1 MRKFLLVIVLIIGLN
16 ADAYAQTS
24 DEIAQEV
31 THQLQESGSI
41 TEEDASVVESS
52 VKTLIDSG
60 ATKEEAK
67 NIVAQ
72 AVHEAQAQGL
82 KGKALSAK
90 VLEVVRARKAQF
102 EAKRKEARK
111 REKEVRQQ
119 RIREEKRLR
128 KENKK

>member
-1 MRKFLLVIVLIIGLN
+1 MRKFLVVIFLIIGLN
-16 ADAYAQTS
+16 AAVYAQTS
-24 DEIAQEV
+24 SEIAQEV
-31 THQLQESGSI
+31 TEELKESGSI
-41 TEEDASVVESS
+41 TEEDASVVEAS

-60 ATKEEAK
+60 ATKDEAK
-67 NIVAQ
+67 NIVAL

-90 VLEVVRARKAQF
+90 VHEVVRARKAQF
-102 EAKRKEARK
+102 EAKKKETKR